1 MTFDVHNYDDII
13 NIKKPK
19 SNHKT
24 MDKLQRAAQFA
35 PFAALTGYEESII
48 EAGRIVSNKKELSEE
63 QKEVINYKLN
73 YLLENKKDSIE
84 IEVIYYVPDKNKKGG
99 SYQHKIGIVR
109 KIDDVEKKII
119 FIDNSFILIDEI
131 YDIKCDLFDL

>member
-1 MTFDVHNYDDII
+1 MIFDVHNYDDII

-19 SNHKT
+19 SNHKM
-24 MDKLQRAAQFA
+24 MDTLQRAAQFA

-48 EAGRIVSNKKELSEE
+48 EAGRIVFKKKELSDE

-73 YLLENKKDSIE
+73 YLIEHKKENV
-84 IEVIYYVPDKNKKGG
+84 EVEVAYFVPDKKKKGG
-99 SYQHKIGIVR
+99 SYQRKIGIIR

-119 FIDNSFILIDEI
+119 FIDNSFISIDEL